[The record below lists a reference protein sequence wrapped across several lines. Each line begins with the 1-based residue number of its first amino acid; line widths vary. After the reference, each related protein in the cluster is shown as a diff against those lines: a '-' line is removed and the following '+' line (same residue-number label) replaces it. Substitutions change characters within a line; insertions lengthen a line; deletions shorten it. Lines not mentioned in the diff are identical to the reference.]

1 MVVSVKS
8 IPQEDLSGEGT
19 VNDYSRT
26 VWPRQ
31 VLEVKGKHDDHVLIE
46 IRSCE
51 IL

>member
-19 VNDYSRT
+19 VSDYSRT

-31 VLEVKGKHDDHVLIE
+31 VLEVKGKQNMMTMY
-46 IRSCE
+46 
-51 IL
+51 